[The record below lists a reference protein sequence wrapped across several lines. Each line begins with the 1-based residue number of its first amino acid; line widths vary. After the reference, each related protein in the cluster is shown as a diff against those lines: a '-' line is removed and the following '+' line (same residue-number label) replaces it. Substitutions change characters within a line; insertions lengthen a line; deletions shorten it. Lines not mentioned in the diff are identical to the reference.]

1 MLGTEVT
8 EINKLKKKMEQQ
20 ILYINIYILGRY
32 IRKHT
37 HLGTDKPK
45 VRIND
50 YCFRKIIVTIK
61 HRIKLSLPVGV

>member
-1 MLGTEVT
+1 
-8 EINKLKKKMEQQ
+8 MEQQ